1 MSRRIAFLIFP
12 DFQLL
17 DAAGP
22 ISAFEIAERYRPGSY
37 ELRLVAPQKG
47 AVASTSGV
55 SMNAVTFGRAS
66 AVDTLIIAGGEGT
79 RAAALEPSI

>member
-1 MSRRIAFLIFP
+1 MSRRVTFLIFP

-37 ELRLVAPQKG
+37 EPRLIAPQKG

-55 SMNAVTFGRAS
+55 SMNAVTFGRAPPS
-66 AVDTLIIAGGEGT
+66 TRSSSRAVKARVPRRSN
-79 RAAALEPSI
+79 RAS